1 MLDILRASERPLRPS
16 ELWEKAEV
24 CFLVAVVR
32 CNLGLTH
39 NLWLQ
44 PLGLKSKQHMKKT
57 LHQLKGMNKA
67 AAKPLEEPK
76 KGRVPFGWVVKGR
89 AKAKPCDAGTNPG
102 AVKAAGSKQGQ
113 TQHRKASKQPAEASQ
128 DSRTDKD
135 KKEQASW
142 WNRFV

>member
-24 CFLVAVVR
+24 RFLDVR
-32 CNLGLTH
+32 VLCNHTLTH
-39 NLWLQ
+39 TLCLQ

-76 KGRVPFGWVVKGR
+76 KGRVPFGWVIKGR
-89 AKAKPCDAGTNPG
+89 SREKPREAGSNPG
-102 AVKAAGSKQGQ
+102 AVKAAGSKQEQ
-113 TQHRKASKQPAEASQ
+113 TQSGKASKQPADASQ
-128 DSRTDKD
+128 ASRTEKE
-135 KKEQASW
+135 KKEQDSW